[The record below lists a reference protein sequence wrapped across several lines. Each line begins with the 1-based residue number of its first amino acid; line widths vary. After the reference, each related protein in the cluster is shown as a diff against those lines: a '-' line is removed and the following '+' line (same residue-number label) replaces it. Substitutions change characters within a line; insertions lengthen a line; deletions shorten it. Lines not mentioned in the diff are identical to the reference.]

1 MYRPPQAPAL
11 RAVCALTRAGLVC
24 AVVCIGHG
32 AARRMLDPY
41 SKSRDFAARGRDIR
55 RCAPWCA
62 RAAADHGRPWRPAA
76 RLCNQWRAE
85 IYKIALADGQGSQ
98 PSQGREEMIEL
109 ILITCTAACT
119 GGLLL
124 GVVLLHRIAL
134 RARARS
140 PRASHKKKMV

>member
-1 MYRPPQAPAL
+1 M
-11 RAVCALTRAGLVC
+11 VCARRGGPWQAD
-24 AVVCIGHG
+24 
-32 AARRMLDPY
+32 ARLR
-41 SKSRDFAARGRDIR
+41 
-55 RCAPWCA
+55 
-62 RAAADHGRPWRPAA
+62 RPAA

-85 IYKIALADGQGSQ
+85 IYKIALAGGQGSQ

-124 GVVLLHRIAL
+124 GVVLHRIAL

-140 PRASHKKKMV
+140 PRASHKKKTV